1 MFYILE
7 MAAAMTTK
15 FSPSQSSTMRDVLT
29 GLCHQRF
36 PTVTLKNDYYL
47 FILSEIDVRT
57 LQSFC
62 SDEDVYAYV
71 DNFFASETEGRP
83 DLADALLQYIGDILD
98 SPAQHLNGV
107 GVSHLSET

>member
-1 MFYILE
+1 

-62 SDEDVYAYV
+62 YNEDVYAYI
-71 DNFFASETEGRP
+71 DNLFASETEGRP
-83 DLADALLQYIGDILD
+83 DYADALLHYIGDILD

-107 GVSHLSET
+107 RFLPLSSFER